1 MEKSIWV
8 QVPSRAPPFEL
19 KTGISAFFLACSI
32 NNHTSQEENTNL
44 PAFNL
49 KRTRRVKNRYL
60 GVFCTKEKPLA
71 WGPEK
76 GKAGCQGEGRRRTGL
91 CTGVRRRLWLAP
103 PVAERRS
110 VALPRRKVRNRQ

>member
-1 MEKSIWV
+1 MKYDIIKVCSDGG
-8 QVPSRAPPFEL
+8 
-19 KTGISAFFLACSI
+19 TGIRVR
-32 NNHTSQEENTNL
+32 
-44 PAFNL
+44 L
-49 KRTRRVKNRYL
+49 KIEWGDPCGFDSRSEHH
-60 GVFCTKEKPLA
+60 FCTKEKPLA
-71 WGPEK
+71 GPEK